1 MVNVDI
7 HSFTADNLTPDT
19 SYEFSVVALDDSGN
33 PIGDTASVSASTA
46 PAPEIFNITDFGAR
60 TVDTP
65 YRSYDDGIN
74 RFIEENTKAI
84 QAAIDACTEG
94 GKVVIPSGIFMSGA
108 LYLKSNMTLE
118 LEKGAVLFG
127 SPNADH
133 YDSNYLLYPYSTD
146 TRSWALINAYSSDE
160 GGMLENIRITGEGTI
175 DGNGW
180 KYGEKDDINGDGY
193 SMFYQDRQAA
203 DPEDKAYRLPRWV
216 SGNSKSYIPHLLKPP
231 LVFWPQTLP

>member
-1 MVNVDI
+1 
-7 HSFTADNLTPDT
+7 
-19 SYEFSVVALDDSGN
+19 
-33 PIGDTASVSASTA
+33 
-46 PAPEIFNITDFGAR
+46 
-60 TVDTP
+60 
-65 YRSYDDGIN
+65 
-74 RFIEENTKAI
+74 
-84 QAAIDACTEG
+84 
-94 GKVVIPSGIFMSGA
+94 MSGA

-203 DPEDKAYRLPRWV
+203 DPEDKAYRLPRL
-216 SGNSKSYIPHLLKPP
+216 SLIHI
-231 LVFWPQTLP
+231 